1 MQGNE
6 RKNLYLRDTDDEKLQ
21 EILQRKTLFKTSL
34 PKRCGYAISTR
45 ESILFWKY
53 LFKT

>member
-21 EILQRKTLFKTSL
+21 EILQRKTLFKQSL
-34 PKRCGYAISTR
+34 PKPFGYVISMR
-45 ESILFWKY
+45 ETILF
-53 LFKT
+53 